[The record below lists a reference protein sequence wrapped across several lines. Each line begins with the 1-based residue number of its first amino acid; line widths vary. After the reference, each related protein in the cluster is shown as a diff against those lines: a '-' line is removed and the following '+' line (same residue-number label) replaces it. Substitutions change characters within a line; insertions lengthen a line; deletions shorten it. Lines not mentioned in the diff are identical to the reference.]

1 VSAPGSAI
9 TVKPEASLTRRETP
23 AEVKAALHA
32 AREKMKH
39 RLAALEDELG
49 GVRRL
54 QERVRE
60 TVRRHPVLTI
70 GGMFVAGYLLGRW
83 WGRR

>member
-1 VSAPGSAI
+1 MSTGSAI
-9 TVKPEASLTRRETP
+9 TVKPPDALAKRRETP

-32 AREKMKH
+32 AREKMKS
-39 RLAALEDELG
+39 RLVALEDELS

-54 QERVRE
+54 QEKVRE
-60 TVRRHPVLTI
+60 TVRKHPVLTI

>member
-1 VSAPGSAI
+1 MSGEGAAI
-9 TVKPEASLTRRETP
+9 IPKPNGALARRETP

-32 AREKMKH
+32 AREKMKA
-39 RLAALEDELG
+39 RLTALEDDLSG
-49 GVRRL
+49 LRRA
-54 QERVRE
+54 QDKVRE
-60 TVRRHPVLTI
+60 AVRRHPVLTI

>member
-1 VSAPGSAI
+1 MSDSSALAPRPDGTLA
-9 TVKPEASLTRRETP
+9 RRHETP

-32 AREKMKH
+32 ARERMVS
-39 RLAALEDELG
+39 RLSALEQDLS

-54 QERVRE
+54 NERVRD
-60 TVRRHPVLTI
+60 TVRKHPVLTI